1 MTQVDPLLQSFCGIA
16 GLTAL
21 GWWLSRRWV
30 WGQKLGVT
38 MLVLLLGV
46 AVRNGL
52 GWQPDA
58 RISSWVSGPL
68 TSLAIAELLL
78 AIRLKTLLQRA
89 RPLLLLFGVAVL
101 ATVVGVLVGAVALAQ
116 PLGDQRSELMGL
128 YAATF
133 SGGSLN
139 LVSVGRILSPPDALL
154 ALATAADQI
163 VFTLWFGV
171 SLWLGR
177 RHRLVVQPGPQSTS
191 FMPFQPSMTLKAG
204 GGWFSALVWGVA
216 VVVLTHLLN
225 QGLARIGLAAPSIL
239 VLTTVAVFMAQV
251 PGVSSRQSCSGFG
264 QFLIQPFF
272 VVVGLSTPMAG
283 VFSEGLW
290 ILGYAAIV
298 VGMHAVVVLVLRRC
312 QVPMAEVLVASQ
324 AAIGGPS
331 TALALATGLERGD
344 LAVAGVA
351 LGLLGYGLGTYL
363 GVAMAALADGS
374 FLQIAS

>member
-1 MTQVDPLLQSFCGIA
+1 
-16 GLTAL
+16 
-21 GWWLSRRWV
+21 
-30 WGQKLGVT
+30 
-38 MLVLLLGV
+38 
-46 AVRNGL
+46 
-52 GWQPDA
+52 
-58 RISSWVSGPL
+58 
-68 TSLAIAELLL
+68 
-78 AIRLKTLLQRA
+78 
-89 RPLLLLFGVAVL
+89 
-101 ATVVGVLVGAVALAQ
+101 
-116 PLGDQRSELMGL
+116 
-128 YAATF
+128 
-133 SGGSLN
+133 
-139 LVSVGRILSPPDALL
+139 
-154 ALATAADQI
+154 
-163 VFTLWFGV
+163 
-171 SLWLGR
+171 
-177 RHRLVVQPGPQSTS
+177 
-191 FMPFQPSMTLKAG
+191 
-204 GGWFSALVWGVA
+204 
-216 VVVLTHLLN
+216 LTHWLN

-312 QVPMAEVLVASQ
+312 HVPMAEVLVASQ

-363 GVAMAALADGS
+363 GVAMAAWADGS

>member
-30 WGQKLGVT
+30 WGQKLGAT

-46 AVRNGL
+46 AVRN
-52 GWQPDA
+52 
-58 RISSWVSGPL
+58 
-68 TSLAIAELLL
+68 
-78 AIRLKTLLQRA
+78 
-89 RPLLLLFGVAVL
+89 
-101 ATVVGVLVGAVALAQ
+101 
-116 PLGDQRSELMGL
+116 
-128 YAATF
+128 
-133 SGGSLN
+133 
-139 LVSVGRILSPPDALL
+139 
-154 ALATAADQI
+154 
-163 VFTLWFGV
+163 
-171 SLWLGR
+171 
-177 RHRLVVQPGPQSTS
+177 
-191 FMPFQPSMTLKAG
+191 
-204 GGWFSALVWGVA
+204 
-216 VVVLTHLLN
+216 
-225 QGLARIGLAAPSIL
+225 
-239 VLTTVAVFMAQV
+239 
-251 PGVSSRQSCSGFG
+251 GFG

>member
-1 MTQVDPLLQSFCGIA
+1 MYGPTRLLSFLGIA

-52 GWQPDA
+52 GWQPDP
-58 RISSWVSGPL
+58 RISGWVSGPL

-78 AIRLKTLLQRA
+78 AIRLKILLLRA
-89 RPLLLLFGVAVL
+89 RPLLLLFGVVVL

-128 YAATF
+128 YTATF

-139 LVSVGRILSPPDALL
+139 LVAVGRILSPPDALL

-163 VFTLWFGV
+163 VFTLWFALSIGF
-171 SLWLGR
+171 GR
-177 RHRLVVQPGPQSTS
+177 RDRLRASLQTPPPLALSPPSTEA
-191 FMPFQPSMTLKAG
+191 QPSKRDWLLALLWG
-204 GGWFSALVWGVA
+204 LSAVGLSHG
-216 VVVLTHLLN
+216 LS
-225 QGLARIGLAAPSIL
+225 QGLARIGVGVPFIL
-239 VLTTVAVFMAQV
+239 VLTTVAVLAAQL
-251 PGVSSRQSCSGFG
+251 PGPMTRRSCPDCG
-264 QFLIQPFF
+264 QLLIQPFF
-272 VVVGLSTPMAG
+272 VVVGLSTPLAG

-290 ILGYAAIV
+290 ILVYAAIV
-298 VGMHAVVVLVLRRC
+298 VGMHAVVVLVLARC
-312 QVPMAEVLVASQ
+312 RVPMAEVLVASQ

-331 TALALATGLERGD
+331 TALALATSLERDD
-344 LAVAGVA
+344 LAVPGVA
-351 LGLLGYGLGTYL
+351 LGLLGYAIGTYL
-363 GVAMAALADGS
+363 GVVMAAPGW
-374 FLQIAS
+374 F

>member
-1 MTQVDPLLQSFCGIA
+1 MTQVNSLLLSWIGIA
-16 GLTAL
+16 GIVSLA
-21 GWWLSRRWV
+21 WWLSRRWV
-30 WGQKLGVT
+30 WGQRLGVT

-52 GWQPDA
+52 GWQADA
-58 RISSWVSGPL
+58 RISAWISGPL

-89 RPLLLLFGVAVL
+89 RPLLLLFGLAVL

-163 VFTLWFGV
+163 VFTLWFALSVGFGRSDRLTR
-171 SLWLGR
+171 SLRRPPSLELSPSASQAQPAGWLWPAALLWG
-177 RHRLVVQPGPQSTS
+177 LVALGLSD
-191 FMPFQPSMTLKAG
+191 L
-204 GGWFSALVWGVA
+204 FSKGVA
-216 VVVLTHLLN
+216 
-225 QGLARIGLAAPSIL
+225 GIGFAAPSIL
-239 VLTTVAVFMAQV
+239 VLTTVAVVLGQG
-251 PGVSSRQSCSGFG
+251 PGAESRRACSEFG

-272 VVVGLSTPMAG
+272 AVVGLGTPLAG
-283 VFSEGLW
+283 VMTEGVW
-290 ILGYAAIV
+290 ILLYAAIV
-298 VGMHAVVVLVLRRC
+298 VGMHGVLVLVLVRWR
-312 QVPMAEVLVASQ
+312 VPLAEMLVASQ

-331 TALALATGLERGD
+331 TALALATAIHRND

-363 GVAMAALADGS
+363 GVAMAAVPG
-374 FLQIAS
+374 

>member
-1 MTQVDPLLQSFCGIA
+1 MPQVDPSLLSLSGIA

-58 RISSWVSGPL
+58 RISGWVSGPL

-78 AIRLKTLLQRA
+78 AIRLKILFQRA
-89 RPLLLLFGVAVL
+89 SPLLLLFGLALLATLAGVLIGAVVL
-101 ATVVGVLVGAVALAQ
+101 AE
-116 PLGDQRSELMGL
+116 PLRDQRSALLGL
-128 YAATF
+128 YTATF

-139 LVSVGRILSPPDALL
+139 LVAVGRILTPPDALL

-163 VFTLWFGV
+163 VFTLWFALSVG
-171 SLWLGR
+171 LGR
-177 RHRLVVQPGPQSTS
+177 SDRLRRSVRRPPPLVFSSSGSQVQP
-191 FMPFQPSMTLKAG
+191 ARW
-204 GGWFSALVWGVA
+204 GWPAALLW
-216 VVVLTHLLN
+216 
-225 QGLARIGLAAPSIL
+225 GLAAVGLSDQLSKGLAGIGFAVPSIL
-239 VLTTVAVFMAQV
+239 VLTTVAVVLAQA
-251 PGVSSRQSCSGFG
+251 PAAESRGSCSEFG

-272 VVVGLSTPMAG
+272 AVVGLSTPLAG

-290 ILGYAAIV
+290 ILAYAAIV
-298 VGMHAVVVLVLRRC
+298 VGMHAVVVLALARC
-312 QVPMAEVLVASQ
+312 RVPMAEMLVASQ

-331 TALALATGLERGD
+331 TALALATSLERDD
-344 LAVAGVA
+344 LAVPGVA
-351 LGLLGYGLGTYL
+351 LGLLGYATGTYL
-363 GVAMAALADGS
+363 GVVMAALPG
-374 FLQIAS
+374 

>member
-139 LVSVGRILSPPDALL
+139 LV
-154 ALATAADQI
+154 
-163 VFTLWFGV
+163 
-171 SLWLGR
+171 
-177 RHRLVVQPGPQSTS
+177 
-191 FMPFQPSMTLKAG
+191 
-204 GGWFSALVWGVA
+204 
-216 VVVLTHLLN
+216 
-225 QGLARIGLAAPSIL
+225 
-239 VLTTVAVFMAQV
+239 
-251 PGVSSRQSCSGFG
+251 
-264 QFLIQPFF
+264 
-272 VVVGLSTPMAG
+272 
-283 VFSEGLW
+283 
-290 ILGYAAIV
+290 
-298 VGMHAVVVLVLRRC
+298 
-312 QVPMAEVLVASQ
+312 
-324 AAIGGPS
+324 
-331 TALALATGLERGD
+331 
-344 LAVAGVA
+344 
-351 LGLLGYGLGTYL
+351 
-363 GVAMAALADGS
+363 
-374 FLQIAS
+374 